1 MRTLPPSTRGNI
13 VRGGAARLFPEDV
26 VQNRVPGDRDPE
38 VLSEPTAA
46 RLLARASELDEL
58 RRAGSTVAELRAAAA
73 EAGISAPAFEAALTE
88 LQAAGQAPLPDVKK
102 PPRPRSRLRTLAA
115 GGMVALVFVSTV
127 LFFRGGAAEPPA
139 RMVEESILLRCL
151 SPSEAAD
158 LVRPLLRT
166 NGGTA
171 ASDRA
176 GRNVLTISATPEQL
190 ERVRSTIAE
199 HEREGSIAC
208 TIRPAPS
215 ATP

>member
-73 EAGISAPAFEAALTE
+73 EAGISAPAFDAALTE

-102 PPRPRSRLRTLAA
+102 PPRPRLLALAA
-115 GGMVALVFVSTV
+115 GGVVAFVFVSRM
-127 LFFRGGAAEPPA
+127 LFPGSGAAEPPA